1 MKGQKERREPTIV
14 MGVIKINVYRAPQKN
29 LGGNSG
35 ERRRDVI
42 IQIPDFRKSK
52 FILEENMIQA
62 VTILILACI
71 GNKL

>member
-1 MKGQKERREPTIV
+1 VHKTLLSIRNIAQIV
-14 MGVIKINVYRAPQKN
+14 LNL

-35 ERRRDVI
+35 ERRRDVV
-42 IQIPDFRKSK
+42 IQIPDFRESK

>member
-1 MKGQKERREPTIV
+1 V
-14 MGVIKINVYRAPQKN
+14 LN
-29 LGGNSG
+29 LPGGNSG
-35 ERRRDVI
+35 ERRRDVV